1 MIFPKDLFDVSKVKK
16 YSVDEN
22 WNYIVNIMWVIWYT
36 NLDISKRHENMILYK
51 NYNEKEF
58 PKYDNYDAINVNKV
72 VEIPKDYDW
81 IIWVPIT
88 FIDSYNP
95 EQFEIIA
102 SDYQIKEWL
111 YPNIIK
117 KGWKWKID
125 RWYINWER
133 IYARIL
139 IRRKK

>member
-1 MIFPKDLFDVSKVKK
+1 MIFPKNLFDVSKVKK

-51 NYNEKEF
+51 NYNEKDF
-58 PKYDNYDAINVNKV
+58 PKYDNYDAININKV
-72 VEIPKDYDW
+72 VEIPKDYEW
-81 IIWVPIT
+81 VMWVPIT

-95 EQFEIIA
+95 DQFEIIWLERYTA
-102 SDYQIKEWL
+102 PKEVLVWWRL
-111 YPNIIK
+111 A
-117 KGWKWKID
+117 
-125 RWYINWER
+125 INWKPT
-133 IYARIL
+133 YARIL